1 MTHLPW
7 KNANTKDC
15 RRPSKNKATS
25 TVRVALH
32 VGVLCQIQ
40 MTQSAPEHSKH
51 AKCGYCRNHDLRKA
65 AIVDFQ
71 EQDVTIMC

>member
-15 RRPSKNKATS
+15 RRPSQNKATS
-25 TVRVALH
+25 TVRVTLH

-40 MTQSAPEHSKH
+40 MTQSAPEHSKY
-51 AKCGYCRNHDLRKA
+51 AKCGLRKA
-65 AIVDFQ
+65 GAIFDFQ
-71 EQDVTIMC
+71 EQDVPIMG